1 MKKSI
6 LVFSLIFASLALYA
20 KPKTDSAEA
29 QMAAAMGKFFSP
41 NSNKNSA
48 LSQKTTLQF
57 QGSGF
62 ISENGSLTAK
72 GNKKGAQPTKA
83 QTPSAK

>member
-20 KPKTDSAEA
+20 KPKADTAEA

-41 NSNKNSA
+41 GLNKNSA
-48 LSQKTTLQF
+48 LSQKSTPQF
-57 QGSGF
+57 KGSGF
-62 ISENGSLTAK
+62 ISETGSLTAK
-72 GNKKGAQPTKA
+72 GNKKGAQPMKA
-83 QTPSAK
+83 QTPSVK

>member
-41 NSNKNSA
+41 NSNTNSA
-48 LSQKTTLQF
+48 LSQKSNVKY

-62 ISENGSLTAK
+62 VSNKGRLTAE